1 MIKTKSV
8 YDPIDLK
15 SDGLRVLVMRKW
27 PRGIGYK
34 KHAIHKWTPSFD
46 LENSWDQNVSGQY
59 LDHKLNNRMPH
70 LYFMYPKRES
80 IPPEKIKSLLTLPN
94 IQYMVQGLDVFL
106 RNNLDGDNRI
116 KAIELRDG
124 LLSYITSFFSDYR
137 QSSNLLKSVIVYKVA
152 YI

>member
-1 MIKTKSV
+1 MTNYFKS
-8 YDPIDLK
+8 LTFLF
-15 SDGLRVLVMRKW
+15 S
-27 PRGIGYK
+27 
-34 KHAIHKWTPSFD
+34 
-46 LENSWDQNVSGQY
+46 

-70 LYFMYPKRES
+70 LYFMYPNREF

-137 QSSNLLKSVIVYKVA
+137 
-152 YI
+152 